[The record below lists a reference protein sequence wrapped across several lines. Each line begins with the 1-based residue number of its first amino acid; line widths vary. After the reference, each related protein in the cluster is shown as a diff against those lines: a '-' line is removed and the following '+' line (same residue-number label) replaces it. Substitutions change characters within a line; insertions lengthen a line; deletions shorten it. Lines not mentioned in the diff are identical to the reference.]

1 MKSVKV
7 DCICEKIKFS
17 LDKNY
22 INELNK
28 YNQVGLISIE
38 LYGSYISENQNQINE
53 LKNEI
58 LNLENEKK
66 KAVERE
72 DYDKAKENN
81 LKIQENKKKIKNLEE
96 RGSITD
102 SKISY
107 NPINNNNNRQ
117 NLNNPKQ
124 KENSKKNNEIIDVDS
139 QKVGNTINPL
149 TFSQM
154 VEKELQTNSQFSP
167 YYGDGNEK
175 NNNNNNDEFNE
186 VKLDPDEESQAQK
199 LLNFLPQN
207 IVYPLY
213 GKNSKLMEEKISL
226 LLDDLKKYPNS
237 SFFKSIE
244 KNDII
249 STCSQISYKILQ
261 TSFIHPIISCIDILN
276 NLVNK
281 FPKNISNITIFFECI
296 ELSLNYLGDSNVKLK
311 EKVDI
316 LILDYVKATNSSTKM
331 INMIIK
337 NPIKKNLMK
346 SRNHYNGRFLM
357 VNNLIKQYNYEPKSF
372 EQLITYAVKGYAMNK
387 INIRD
392 AALEIII
399 TLYKKEGDKIH
410 EYFQKELRPAQ
421 IKTIEDKLEEINNNN
436 NESDNEHTC
445 EFCGMFDKK
454 FNEDLL
460 AIHQYRECPM
470 LMQCPKCKQIIEICK
485 SNSHLLYEC
494 DFKEQYKKCDRCKQA
509 IEIEKFD
516 EHKNNKVCDEVNED
530 KERIC
535 PLCHVN
541 IEPEDIWK
549 IHFLSQ
555 GCENNPRTKI

>member
-66 KAVERE
+66 KAVEIE

-107 NPINNNNNRQ
+107 NPI
-117 NLNNPKQ
+117 
-124 KENSKKNNEIIDVDS
+124 
-139 QKVGNTINPL
+139 
-149 TFSQM
+149 
-154 VEKELQTNSQFSP
+154 
-167 YYGDGNEK
+167 

>member
-7 DCICEKIKFS
+7 DCACEKIKFS

-22 INELNK
+22 PNELNK

-38 LYGSYISENQNQINE
+38 LYGNYISENQNQINE
-53 LKNEI
+53 IKNEI
-58 LNLENEKK
+58 ITLENEKK
-66 KAVERE
+66 KAVEKE
-72 DYDKAKENN
+72 DYDKAKEIS
-81 LKIQENKKKIKNLEE
+81 LKIQKEKLKIKNLEE
-96 RGSITD
+96 KGTITE
-102 SKISY
+102 SKISQ
-107 NPINNNNNRQ
+107 INNNDNN
-117 NLNNPKQ
+117 NNIPKK
-124 KENSKKNNEIIDVDS
+124 KESKKTNEIINVDS

-167 YYGDGNEK
+167 YQGDGNDK
-175 NNNNNNDEFNE
+175 QNNEE
-186 VKLDPDEESQAQK
+186 YSEIKLDPEEESQAQK

-207 IVYPLY
+207 IVYPLF
-213 GKNSKLMEEKISL
+213 GKNSKLMEEKIIL
-226 LLDDLKKYPNS
+226 ILDDLKKYPDTS
-237 SFFKSIE
+237 YFSKSID
-244 KNDII
+244 KNDLIG
-249 STCSQISYKILQ
+249 TCSQIAFKILQ
-261 TSFIHPIISCIDILN
+261 TSFIHPIINCIDILDI
-276 NLVNK
+276 LINK
-281 FPKNISNITIFFECI
+281 FPKNINISNFFLCI

-311 EKVDI
+311 EKVDN
-316 LILDYVKATNSSTKM
+316 LILDYVKTTNSSSKM
-331 INMIIK
+331 ISMIIK

-346 SRNHYNGRFLM
+346 SRNHYNGRYLM
-357 VNNLIKQYNYEPKSF
+357 VSNLIKLYNYEPKNF

-399 TLYKKEGDKIH
+399 TLYKNEGDKIH

-421 IKTIEDKLEEINNNN
+421 IKTIEDKLEEINDNNN
-436 NESDNEHTC
+436 NEGDDEHTC
-445 EFCGMFDKK
+445 EFCGMFDK
-454 FNEDLL
+454 NINQDQLTL
-460 AIHQYRECPM
+460 HQYRECPM
-470 LMQCPKCKQIIEICK
+470 LIQCNKCKQIIEISK
-485 SNSHLLYEC
+485 SNFHLLYEC

-509 IEIEKFD
+509 IEVDKFN
-516 EHKNNKVCDEVNED
+516 EHVNNKVCDEVNED

-535 PLCHVN
+535 PLCHIN